1 MSSHYDTLG
10 VSREAN
16 QNEIKKAFRDLAK
29 KHHPDVGG
37 CETKFKAMSNAA
49 DILSNEEKRRFYDL
63 SLKNQHGQY
72 NFQTPKGQPRT
83 HAGPAPRTGFERFLE
98 TFFRPRNMLLGSVGT
113 FIFVTT
119 VQSYLKQDQEKAFTI
134 KGHNDLVHAW
144 KNPNTGQYEQ
154 PAPWDPAYK
163 RLRPKLELVSRDQVR
178 MRHRDE

>member
-83 HAGPAPRTGFERFLE
+83 HAWARRLLMAGLHQKQARLVVGNISMHRTDDAQIIREPGKLREQLTHHDATFAVCIELERRRHVAAGPTLFADRIPRRRF
-98 TFFRPRNMLLGSVGT
+98 T
-113 FIFVTT
+113 
-119 VQSYLKQDQEKAFTI
+119 
-134 KGHNDLVHAW
+134 
-144 KNPNTGQYEQ
+144 
-154 PAPWDPAYK
+154 
-163 RLRPKLELVSRDQVR
+163 
-178 MRHRDE
+178 